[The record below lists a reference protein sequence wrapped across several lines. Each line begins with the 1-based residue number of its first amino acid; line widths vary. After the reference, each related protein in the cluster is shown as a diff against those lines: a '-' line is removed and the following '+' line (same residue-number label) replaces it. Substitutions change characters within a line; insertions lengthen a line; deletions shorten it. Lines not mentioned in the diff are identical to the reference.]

1 MAEWIYCDRED
12 GHYIQFGDEKQ
23 SYELMETAK
32 EHTDCHDFTIIRNGR
47 PNTVVK
53 AYEVHV
59 TNRINMLDLFLI
71 GLVRGL
77 KWINEDLNTLKE
89 QNPNSV
95 DEIAELTHLYDSLLN
110 TILKW

>member
-1 MAEWIYCDRED
+1 
-12 GHYIQFGDEKQ
+12 
-23 SYELMETAK
+23 
-32 EHTDCHDFTIIRNGR
+32 
-47 PNTVVK
+47 
-53 AYEVHV
+53 
-59 TNRINMLDLFLI
+59 MLDLFLI